1 MVQKHPRKTQTCPS
15 TGMAWDSVLE
25 TERLFFT
32 LKLTHRKEKKTN
44 KTGGPYAAR
53 DMLLR
58 QIYFGF
64 LIHVTQPLAL
74 VHNTY
79 PKHTKKQIKRTFK
92 NKKACNHTQGGR
104 LCTPAV
110 GHTVFSTLPPGPRR
124 CPSTIT
130 HRNVFTQNNNN
141 SNKNKKGAVSECML
155 QGERGE
161 GRGGGGIK
169 IAPPKWPWQVKK
181 KRSGG

>member
-1 MVQKHPRKTQTCPS
+1 MLQGICCLGRFILVF
-15 TGMAWDSVLE
+15 
-25 TERLFFT
+25 LFT
-32 LKLTHRKEKKTN
+32 SRSRSLSYTTRTPN
-44 KTGGPYAAR
+44 I
-53 DMLLR
+53 
-58 QIYFGF
+58 Q
-64 LIHVTQPLAL
+64 
-74 VHNTY
+74 
-79 PKHTKKQIKRTFK
+79 KKQIKRTFK

-110 GHTVFSTLPPGPRR
+110 GHTVFSTLPPGPKR

-155 QGERGE
+155 QGERGQ

-169 IAPPKWPWQVKK
+169 IAPPK
-181 KRSGG
+181 